1 MLELWIADLKSD
13 ELKFS
18 VPSTIGT
25 WEFHRRDD
33 YETLV
38 SRIQEGQCA
47 STYYA
52 YNESITIPT
61 SNQDFVKA
69 IDDLIDACLILSF
82 VTATC
87 VTPKG
92 STPQSE
98 VQFMQ
103 LGDSFIRPRA
113 IAGFDPLP
121 IGKSFDNY
129 FSKGMS
135 SLDTPFKERRFRLF
149 LSHWISGLTCF
160 SLEDLFLSI
169 GVQMDIV
176 KQCEIAIAGRDLTYY
191 EGMKEAS
198 LRYSLQPL
206 SADYKNMRNDI
217 VHEGVLSGTNFKNR
231 TKEQCA
237 EVVAASLNWIDD
249 YVSAVLSFSPSQ
261 QRWKPKDLETMLPAL
276 SLNA

>member
-1 MLELWIADLKSD
+1 L
-13 ELKFS
+13 
-18 VPSTIGT
+18 
-25 WEFHRRDD
+25 
-33 YETLV
+33 
-38 SRIQEGQCA
+38 
-47 STYYA
+47 
-52 YNESITIPT
+52 
-61 SNQDFVKA
+61 QDKPFFWFKN
-69 IDDLIDACLILSF
+69 
-82 VTATC
+82 
-87 VTPKG
+87 P
-92 STPQSE
+92 
-98 VQFMQ
+98 
-103 LGDSFIRPRA
+103 
-113 IAGFDPLP
+113 
-121 IGKSFDNY
+121 NY

-176 KQCEIAIAGRDLTYY
+176 KQCEIAIAGRDLIYY